1 MMRERVQEVREMVHE
16 EQISKKD
23 IAEGNTYIFRDSF
36 RGRS

>member
-1 MMRERVQEVREMVHE
+1 MRERVQEVREMVHE

-23 IAEGNTYIFRDSF
+23 IAEGNNYIFRGSF